1 MKKYFI
7 VFLFLSLFFVGC
19 SKNEKI
25 NLDFQQTNSL
35 FVKEIKEINNSLNLL
50 GFSGLK
56 NIEIYLDIFGENQD
70 FKLNSAL
77 DISGSIN
84 YQQKKSLSSLSL
96 DSYFWDK
103 SEQQESL
110 ISGKISNISIEN
122 DSYFKIKNPNIN
134 IGRGNF
140 QGDLINIISDNIKD
154 KWIKVEK
161 QNNFFVHNTYNN
173 IRNTLNILSSSGTF
187 QKLETLTY
195 ENNLA
200 YKVTFSPQSLN
211 TLNQNNHYK
220 IKDFEGL
227 FIINSNSEIILK
239 IQKMLVSL
247 KDKEYNIKGFI
258 GPKDSE
264 IKIQEKKQAEKI
276 KKVNFSFN
284 KKNIEVSFSSLLN
297 IKEMFNIYLKLYP
310 KTKNNRQE
318 IQINS
323 IFSVSPILIYG
334 SDLEKNI
341 QIDINGQ
348 YLFQEI
354 DKTNIKKPESYV
366 LGQQILGDS
375 FSLQTIMNDK

>member
-1 MKKYFI
+1 L
-7 VFLFLSLFFVGC
+7 VWC

-35 FVKEIKEINNSLNLL
+35 FVKEIKEINNSLNSLW
-50 GFSGLK
+50 FSWLK
-56 NIEIYLDIFGENQD
+56 NIEIYLDIFWENQD

-77 DISGSIN
+77 DISWSIN

-110 ISGKISNISIEN
+110 ISWKISNISIEN

-134 IGRGNF
+134 IWRWNF
-140 QGDLINIISDNIKD
+140 QWDLINIISDNIKD

-211 TLNQNNHYK
+211 TLNQNNHCK
-220 IKDFEGL
+220 IKDFEWL

-239 IQKMLVSL
+239 IQNMLVAL
-247 KDKEYNIKGFI
+247 KDKEYNIKWFI
-258 GPKDSE
+258 WPKDSE

-323 IFSVSPILIYG
+323 IFSVSPILIYW

-366 LGQQILGDS
+366 LWQQILWDS